1 MAKNHANK
9 TIEKNIDA
17 SAALPRITNERIVR
31 QTETTIH
38 ASIPNSAGDPG
49 PNDKPIDMD
58 AVNTSATRSP

>member
-1 MAKNHANK
+1 M
-9 TIEKNIDA
+9 EKNIDA

-38 ASIPNSAGDPG
+38 ASIHNSADDPE